1 MNYDFVSYRQ
11 KYGKTYVTNYVLPH
25 ILSRLYPFL
34 LKERAL
40 EGDNVAEQLEC

>member
-25 ILSRLYPFL
+25 ILSIYPLL
-34 LKERAL
+34 LKELAL